1 MKHNRI
7 TISLKLAALATGTA
21 SAATFVVTTTSDS
34 GPGSLREAI
43 LSANASP
50 GLDFIRF
57 DIPPS
62 NVVHVIHL
70 AAGLPRITDPV
81 TIDGLTQPGS
91 APNSLAQGF
100 NATNLVTLHGGSIPV
115 DPGGGVGPGDGGG
128 GIGGPG
134 DPGGPGLPGAT
145 NLIHGLEVR
154 ADLVTIRG
162 LRFVDFLR
170 GGNLTNSRS
179 AIFMADVRSNV
190 VEACV
195 FGVDP
200 STSLG
205 EPNWGG
211 VTVTNGAHIRI
222 GGTNAPQ
229 RNLISDNTAWQV
241 RFINSVSNVIEG
253 NFIGLPGL
261 APAAFLNQGPGI
273 VLEGGHNNRIGGAAP
288 GARNFLGGVGGPP
301 PAPGGG
307 LHDMEGAILLRRS
320 HTNAV
325 LGNWLG
331 LVPPETFCRLP
342 EGWLPCGL
350 GVQGVSS
357 GVVLEDAHDNRIG
370 GPAPGE
376 GNVIAGGGSGVRL
389 EGAGSFN
396 NRVQGNRI
404 GTHPD
409 GTAASTHALVT
420 GISQGSGNNYGV
432 LLRAGARDNL
442 VGGLAAG
449 EGNLISN
456 NRQHGVALLGSET
469 SRNRVLGNLIG
480 SDITGAE
487 ALPNGT
493 FAGSGDGVHVAEGA
507 QDNDI
512 GGPQPGEGNVISG
525 NHNHGVHLTGAGTW
539 NNRVRGNIIGPDRSG
554 RQRLPYLA
562 PLFPDR
568 GNVLSGVRI
577 SAGASGNLIGGE
589 HEGEGNLIS
598 ANDRNGVEIVA
609 DPGENTADNK
619 LVGNLLGT
627 DAEGVAALGNA
638 LGGVHVSAHGNS
650 IGADAPAGGNLISG
664 NGGPG
669 VLIEGD
675 GNRVQRNFIGTD
687 VGGGA
692 RVPNQQAGVEVRGA
706 RNVIGSRGLNSR
718 NVISGNT
725 GHGVLI
731 AGPAAAGNE
740 VLGNLIGLDATGVAA
755 LANTGDG
762 VHLTRDAHDNVV
774 GHLERGNVIAGNGGH
789 GVAVIA
795 TPTVGQ
801 VTRNNRLLGN
811 RIGTDAASERAWA
824 NATNGVFI
832 SGAPGS
838 LLEANQIAGNSRH
851 GVEIEFTGDTALH
864 ANLIGTDATGVR
876 PLPNGGDGVHLRNT
890 TGVSVGD
897 PALADRANRIA
908 FNAGHGVQVRGGT
921 GNRIQGN
928 SIHANGGLGIDLFAD
943 SDPASGVTPND
954 PLDPDVGSNALQNFP
969 VLGQATLGPDTVVGG
984 RLNSTPGQAFVI
996 ELFRSAA
1003 ADPSGHGEGE
1013 VFVARQAVTTDGAGS
1028 ADFQFD
1034 VPGNWTGSWFTAT
1047 ATVQAT
1053 GDTSEFGPALLAA
1066 PPLRFTAV
1074 RRADGGF
1081 VAEFPTLA
1089 GLGYTVLT
1097 NADLGSPQ
1105 WGVFTKVVGNG
1116 GVLTLRGPVPG
1127 HEHLFFQLRQP

>member
-1 MKHNRI
+1 MKTVTPH
-7 TISLKLAALATGTA
+7 LLLTA
-21 SAATFVVTTTSDS
+21 VVLHLGSVSAATFTVTTTTDG

-43 LSANASP
+43 LAANASP
-50 GLDFIRF
+50 GHDFIRF
-57 DIPPS
+57 DIPLS
-62 NVVHVIHL
+62 NVVHVINL
-70 AAGLPRITDPV
+70 AAGLPRITEAV

-91 APNSLAQGF
+91 APNSLALGF
-100 NATNLVTLHGGSIPV
+100 NATNLVTLHGGNIPV
-115 DPGGGVGPGDGGG
+115 DPGGGGG

-154 ADLVTIRG
+154 ADFVTIRG
-162 LRFVDFLR
+162 LRFVNFLL
-170 GGNLTNSRS
+170 GGSLTNNRS

-211 VTVTNGAHIRI
+211 IAVTNGAHIRI
-222 GGTNAPQ
+222 GGTNVAQ

-241 RFINSVSNVIEG
+241 RFINSVSNVVEG

-273 VLEGGHNNRIGGAAP
+273 VLEGGHDNRIGGAAP

-342 EGWLPCGL
+342 EGWMPCGL

-357 GVVLEDAHDNRIG
+357 GVVLEDAHDNLIG
-370 GPAPGE
+370 GPVAGE
-376 GNVIAGGGSGVRL
+376 GNIIAGGGSGVRL
-389 EGAGSFN
+389 EGEVSFN
-396 NRVQGNRI
+396 NRIQGNRI

-409 GTAASTHALVT
+409 GTAASTHALTT
-420 GISQGSGNNYGV
+420 GVLQSSGNNYGV

-442 VGGLAAG
+442 VGGPAAG

-456 NRQHGVALLGSET
+456 NRLHGVALLGAET
-469 SRNRVLGNLIG
+469 TRNRVLGNLIG
-480 SDITGAE
+480 PDITGAE

-493 FAGSGDGVHVAEGA
+493 FAAEGDGVHLAEGA
-507 QDNDI
+507 RGNDI
-512 GGPQPGEGNVISG
+512 GGPKPGEGNVISG
-525 NHNHGVHLTGAGTW
+525 NHNHGVHLTGAGTQD
-539 NNRVRGNIIGPDRSG
+539 NRVRGNVIGPDRTG
-554 RQRLPYLA
+554 RRRLPYLA
-562 PLFPDR
+562 PLFPER

-577 SAGASGNLIGGE
+577 AGGASGNLIGGGG
-589 HEGEGNLIS
+589 EGEANEISANGAFGVEIIAAPGETTTANQIAGNLI
-598 ANDRNGVEIVA
+598 
-609 DPGENTADNK
+609 
-619 LVGNLLGT
+619 GT
-627 DAEGVAALGNA
+627 DLDGVTALGNA
-638 LGGVHVSAHGNS
+638 LGGVRVAARGNV
-650 IGADAPAGGNLISG
+650 IGLDFAGAGNLVSG
-664 NGGPG
+664 NAGPG
-669 VLIEGD
+669 VLLEGD
-675 GNRVQRNFIGTD
+675 ENRVQRNFIGTD

-692 RVPNQQAGVEVRGA
+692 RVPNQQAGIEVRGA
-706 RNVIGSRGLNSR
+706 RNVIGSRALNSR

-731 AGPAAAGNE
+731 AGPAATGNE
-740 VLGNLIGLDATGVAA
+740 VFGNFIGLDAAGVAA
-755 LANTGDG
+755 VANTGDG
-762 VHLTRDAHDNVV
+762 VHLTRDAHDNAV

-811 RIGTDAASERAWA
+811 RIGTDAAGERARA

-838 LLEANQIAGNSRH
+838 LLQANHIAGNARH

-864 ANLIGTDATGVR
+864 GNLIGTDAAGAG
-876 PLPNGGDGVHLRNT
+876 PLPNDGDGVHLRNT

-897 PALADRANRIA
+897 PVLADRANRIA
-908 FNAGHGVQVRGGT
+908 FNAGHGVLVRAGT

-928 SIHANGGLGIDLFAD
+928 SIHANGRLGIDLFAD
-943 SDPASGVTPND
+943 GDPASGVTAND
-954 PLDPDVGSNALQNFP
+954 PLDPDLGSNTLQNFP
-969 VLGQATLGPDTVVGG
+969 VLGQTTLGADTVVSG

-1013 VFVARQAVTTDGAGS
+1013 VFVARQTVTTDGAGN

-1034 VPGNWTGSWFTAT
+1034 VPGNWTGWWFTAT

-1066 PPLRFTAV
+1066 PPPRFVIT
-1074 RRADGGF
+1074 RLDGGDF
-1081 VAEFPTLA
+1081 EAGFPTIH
-1089 GLGYTVLT
+1089 GLGYTVLS
-1097 NADLGSPQ
+1097 NADLGTSN
-1105 WGVFTKVVGNG
+1105 WGVYANLVSTGGTNTFRVPVGSA
-1116 GVLTLRGPVPG
+1116 PY
-1127 HEHLFFQLRQP
+1127 LFFRLRQP

>member
-1 MKHNRI
+1 MAAAENR
-7 TISLKLAALATGTA
+7 
-21 SAATFVVTTTSDS
+21 
-34 GPGSLREAI
+34 
-43 LSANASP
+43 
-50 GLDFIRF
+50 
-57 DIPPS
+57 
-62 NVVHVIHL
+62 
-70 AAGLPRITDPV
+70 AGRV
-81 TIDGLTQPGS
+81 Q
-91 APNSLAQGF
+91 A
-100 NATNLVTLHGGSIPV
+100 
-115 DPGGGVGPGDGGG
+115 GGGVGEPD
-128 GIGGPG
+128 
-134 DPGGPGLPGAT
+134 DPGCPGQPTGT

-154 ADLVTIRG
+154 ADFVTIRG
-162 LRFVDFLR
+162 LRFVNFLQ
-170 GGNLTNSRS
+170 GGNLTNNRS

-222 GGTNAPQ
+222 GGTNVAQ

-273 VLEGGHNNRIGGAAP
+273 VLEGGHDNRIGGAAP

-357 GVVLEDAHDNRIG
+357 GVVLEDAHDNHIG
-370 GPAPGE
+370 GPASGE

-396 NRVQGNRI
+396 NRIQGNRI

-432 LLRAGARDNL
+432 LLRAGAHDNL
-442 VGGLAAG
+442 VGGPAAG

-456 NRQHGVALLGSET
+456 NRQHGVALLGTET
-469 SRNRVLGNLIG
+469 TRNRVLGNLIG
-480 SDITGAE
+480 PDITGAE

-493 FAGSGDGVHVAEGA
+493 FTGSGDGVHVADGA

-512 GGPQPGEGNVISG
+512 GGPKPGEGNVISG

-539 NNRVRGNIIGPDRSG
+539 NNRVRGNIIGPDRAG
-554 RQRLPYLA
+554 RRRLPYLA

-577 SAGASGNLIGGE
+577 SGGASGNSIGGTG
-589 HEGEGNLIS
+589 EGEGNLIS
-598 ANDRNGVEIVA
+598 ANGGPGAGGYGVEIVQS
-609 DPGENTADNK
+609 PGEATTANK
-619 LVGNLLGT
+619 IAGNIIGT
-627 DAEGVAALGNA
+627 DLDGVIPLGNA
-638 LGGVHVSAHGNS
+638 LGGVRVSAHGNS
-650 IGADAPAGGNLISG
+650 IGVDASAGGNLISG
-664 NGGPG
+664 NAGPG
-669 VLIEGD
+669 VLLEGD
-675 GNRVQRNFIGTD
+675 ENRVQHNFIGTD

-692 RVPNQQAGVEVRGA
+692 RVPNQQAGIEVRGA
-706 RNVIGSRGLNSR
+706 RNVIGSRALNSR

-731 AGPAAAGNE
+731 AGPAATGNE
-740 VLGNLIGLDATGVAA
+740 VVGNFIGLDAAGVAA
-755 LANTGDG
+755 VANTGDG
-762 VHLTRDAHDNVV
+762 VHLTHDAHDNAV
-774 GHLERGNVIAGNGGH
+774 GQLERGNVIAGNGGH

-811 RIGTDAASERAWA
+811 RIGVDAAGERART

-838 LLEANQIAGNSRH
+838 LLQANQIAGNARH
-851 GVEIEFTGDTALH
+851 GVEVEFTGDAALH
-864 ANLIGTDATGVR
+864 ANLIGTDAAGVR

-897 PALADRANRIA
+897 PALADHANRIA

-943 SDPASGVTPND
+943 GDPASGVTPND

-969 VLGQATLGPDTVVGG
+969 VLGHATLGPDTVVGG

-1013 VFVARQAVTTDGAGS
+1013 VFVARQVVTTDGAGN
-1028 ADFQFD
+1028 ADFRFD
-1034 VPGNWTGSWFTAT
+1034 VPGNWAGWWFTAT

-1066 PPLRFTAV
+1066 PPLRFTEV
-1074 RRADGGF
+1074 RRVNGGF
-1081 VAEFPTLA
+1081 IAEFPTLA
-1089 GLGYTVLT
+1089 GLNYSVLT
-1097 NADLGSPQ
+1097 NANLGSPQ
-1105 WGVFTKVVGNG
+1105 WGVFTNVVGNG
-1116 GVLTLRGPVPG
+1116 GLLNLRGPVPG